1 MEEDTG
7 KEAFVRNEYP
17 TEKLHE
23 DFKQLKNELQDE
35 LMKVILDRKEKKRE
49 IETLEIIKK
58 GKETLELWNEIKSYV
73 EKNSDVKVQIVN

>member
-1 MEEDTG
+1 MEDTG
-7 KEAFVRNEYP
+7 EEAFVRNEYP

-23 DFKQLKNELQDE
+23 DFKQLMQDE
-35 LMKVILDRKEKKRE
+35 LMKVILENKEKKRK

-58 GKETLELWNEIKSYV
+58 GRETLELWNEIKSYV

>member
-7 KEAFVRNEYP
+7 VEAFVRNEYP

-23 DFKQLKNELQDE
+23 DFKQLMQDE
-35 LMKVILDRKEKKRE
+35 LMKVVLESKEKKRE

-58 GKETLELWNEIKSYV
+58 GRETLELWNEIKSYV

>member
-1 MEEDTG
+1 MEDTG
-7 KEAFVRNEYP
+7 EEAFVRNEYP

-23 DFKQLKNELQDE
+23 DFKQLMQDE
-35 LMKVILDRKEKKRE
+35 LMKVILENKEKKRE
-49 IETLEIIKK
+49 IETLEIIKR

>member
-7 KEAFVRNEYP
+7 EEAFVRNEYS

-23 DFKQLKNELQDE
+23 DFKQLMQETVE
-35 LMKVILDRKEKKRE
+35 SMKVILENKEKKRR

-58 GKETLELWNEIKSYV
+58 GKETIELWNEIKNYV